1 MAEGVNLARDLV
13 NEPANIANPVGIAD
27 RVTKFFAGMNV
38 EVDIHDEKYLE
49 ENGFGGIIAVGKGSN
64 IPPRLV
70 VIKYTPKKDSAPIA
84 LIGKGVCFDSGGLD
98 LKPREG
104 MERMK
109 IDMAGA
115 AAVIGTIYVIAKL
128 SLPVNVI
135 GVVPLVENMPSGN
148 ATKPGDVV
156 RMYNGKHVE
165 IVNTDAEGRLILADA
180 LAFAEKNFSPKHLI
194 DLATLTGACVVALGN
209 RIAGIMG
216 NDKELINTLIRIGRE
231 TDELLWELP
240 LHDEYRDDLKS
251 EVADL
256 RNIGRNRVAGAII
269 GGLFL
274 SEFIDSTSWVHLDIA
289 GVVYS
294 DKDRELYPK
303 GATGF
308 GVKLLVS
315 YIMNAIR

>member
-1 MAEGVNLARDLV
+1 
-13 NEPANIANPVGIAD
+13 
-27 RVTKFFAGMNV
+27 
-38 EVDIHDEKYLE
+38 
-49 ENGFGGIIAVGKGSN
+49 
-64 IPPRLV
+64 
-70 VIKYTPKKDSAPIA
+70 
-84 LIGKGVCFDSGGLD
+84 
-98 LKPREG
+98 
-104 MERMK
+104 
-109 IDMAGA
+109 MAGA